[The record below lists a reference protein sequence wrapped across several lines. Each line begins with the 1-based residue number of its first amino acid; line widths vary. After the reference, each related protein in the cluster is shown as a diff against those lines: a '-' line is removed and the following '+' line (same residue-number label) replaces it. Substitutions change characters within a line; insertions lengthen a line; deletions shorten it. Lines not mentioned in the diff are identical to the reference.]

1 MVLPV
6 KERSIDQTGAGFI
19 KVFASFELK
28 KLDTDPRFSFRSASA
43 WPFFFTTPS
52 LCSLRSCELAFYR
65 YLVGGSGRK
74 IGEAAEVGREGE
86 WVDGDTYTTNSCKY
100 WT

>member
-28 KLDTDPRFSFRSASA
+28 RQTLDTDP
-43 WPFFFTTPS
+43 
-52 LCSLRSCELAFYR
+52 
-65 YLVGGSGRK
+65 LVQF
-74 IGEAAEVGREGE
+74 
-86 WVDGDTYTTNSCKY
+86 
-100 WT
+100 